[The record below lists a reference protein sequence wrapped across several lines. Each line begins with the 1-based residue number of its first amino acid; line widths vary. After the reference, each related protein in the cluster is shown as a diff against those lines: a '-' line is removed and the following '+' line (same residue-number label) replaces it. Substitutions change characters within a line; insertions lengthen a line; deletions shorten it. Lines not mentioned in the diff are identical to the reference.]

1 MMTDMDYSQERR
13 FVESFIVKNR
23 SERLLYQLTTP
34 EKRCEGVSRVCH
46 WAKDLLD
53 PNRIIM
59 EGEDLERR
67 PEFENFVKAHDEM
80 CLVLSPDFYV
90 DEQFLP
96 LNDAVKQA
104 VLSFDAVLILGNGF
118 AVVFGEVMKGG
129 RGKYLLSEK

>member
-23 SERLLYQLTTP
+23 RERLLYQLTTP
-34 EKRCEGVSRVCH
+34 EKRCEGVSRFCH
-46 WAKDLLD
+46 RAKDILD

-104 VLSFDAVLILGNGF
+104 VLSFDAVLILGDGF

>member
-1 MMTDMDYSQERR
+1 MDYSQERR

-23 SERLLYQLTTP
+23 RERLLYQLTTP
-34 EKRCEGVSRVCH
+34 EKRYEGVSRFCH
-46 WAKDLLD
+46 RAKDLLD
-53 PNRIIM
+53 PKKIIM

-67 PEFENFVKAHDEM
+67 PEFESFLAAHDEL

-96 LNDAVKQA
+96 LKEAVKQA
-104 VLSFDAVLILGNGF
+104 LLSFDAVLIMGDGF

>member
-1 MMTDMDYSQERR
+1 MDYSQERR

-67 PEFENFVKAHDEM
+67 PEFESFVKAHDEM